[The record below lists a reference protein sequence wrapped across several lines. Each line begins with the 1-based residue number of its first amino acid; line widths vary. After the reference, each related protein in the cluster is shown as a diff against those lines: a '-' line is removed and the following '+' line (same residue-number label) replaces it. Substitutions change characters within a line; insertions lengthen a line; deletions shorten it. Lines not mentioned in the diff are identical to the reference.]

1 MRADWMSPTNLAL
14 SAITL
19 AVVLSVATRP
29 APQAVDPGAALSGL
43 RSEVSKIRADL
54 APLRAEITPLRADI
68 AALRESVEQPTATA
82 NVDQFAAIQA
92 RLERLESSVGG
103 IATKFTALCNAV
115 NSSPFSPPGGAC

>member
-1 MRADWMSPTNLAL
+1 MRTDWMSPIALVL

-29 APQAVDPGAALSGL
+29 TPAAVDPGAALSDL
-43 RSEVSKIRADL
+43 RSEVSKIRADF

-68 AALRESVEQPTATA
+68 AALRESVEQPAATA
-82 NVDQFAAIQA
+82 NVDQLVAIQA
-92 RLERLESSVGG
+92 RLERLESAVGG

-115 NSSPFSPPGGAC
+115 NSSPFSPAGGAC